1 MKLTVVVVNIITP
14 ISALISMCKMVKGI
28 FTHLPDLT
36 QDDRQLQSK
45 GEEDVNRKGGG
56 VGEMGKQKI
65 KLIHT
70 NVNMLLPNLLRR
82 GSLDRYY
89 E

>member
-56 VGEMGKQKI
+56 GGGDGKAKD
-65 KLIHT
+65 KANPHKCEYA
-70 NVNMLLPNLLRR
+70 PA
-82 GSLDRYY
+82 
-89 E
+89 